1 VLLYLSSTPTL
12 YSIHRSHWWKIVKKI
27 SKLDIR
33 KYFFSERVVQRWNKL
48 SQEAVELRTIN
59 GFEQAMDKRRRM
71 EMDFFI
77 D

>member
-1 VLLYLSSTPTL
+1 MGKFRDDPGHSGTVGNP
-12 YSIHRSHWWKIVKKI
+12 RWKIFKKI

-48 SQEAVELRTIN
+48 SQAAVELRTIN